1 MTLKIPPPPSPNSD
15 FNDFSWKD
23 WFRILR
29 DQLVNTG
36 IGAWSALNFSG
47 SNITDIETRRHN
59 DLQNIQGG
67 GASEKYHLT
76 AAAYDPCSRMSWNT
90 SMGTA
95 NLTMGYSNAV
105 NQIGQEIYFP
115 PVLNSTGSTF
125 SNGRVAAFAGVTSG
139 DPTITGFIA
148 DGSMPP
154 EYIMGVATSDIANGD
169 KGFIT
174 QFGYINNVDTTGSAY
189 GETWAAGDI
198 LYASP
203 TVAGGLTN
211 VKPTVPNLAITV
223 AAVVVANATTGRM
236 LVRCIPQP
244 RLYYGDFQDTTTQTP
259 AVANTAYAIT
269 FNTTDTSS
277 GVSRGTPTSRIV
289 CANSGQ
295 YEFNFSLQL
304 TTSSSSSKIVYIW
317 CRKNGTDVTGSTRK
331 IVISSNTDIR
341 VPCWAYTLPMAAND
355 YFELMW
361 ASDDVNVSLTPAAAT
376 AFCPS
381 SASAKLSVA
390 QVNQ

>member
-1 MTLKIPPPPSPNSD
+1 MTLRIPPPPSPNSD

-36 IGAWSALNFSG
+36 VGAWSALNFAG

-59 DLQNIQGG
+59 DLQSVQGG
-67 GASEKYHLT
+67 GTSEKYHLT
-76 AAAYDPCSRMSWNT
+76 ASAYDPCSRMSWNT
-90 SMGTA
+90 LMGTA
-95 NLTMGYSNAV
+95 NLTMGYSNAI

-125 SNGRVAAFAGVTSG
+125 VNGHVAAFAGVTSG

-154 EYIMGVATSDIANGD
+154 EYIMGVATANINNGD

-174 QFGYINNVDTTGSAY
+174 QFGYVNDVDTTGSAY
-189 GETWAAGDI
+189 GETWAVGDL

-203 TVAGGLTN
+203 TVAGGLTKI
-211 VKPTVPNLAITV
+211 KPTVPNLAITV
-223 AAVVVANATTGRM
+223 AAVVVVNATAGRM

-244 RLYYGDFQDTTTQTP
+244 RLFYGAFQDTTTQTISTIN
-259 AVANTAYAIT
+259 VAQAIT
-269 FNTTDTSS
+269 WNTTDTSS
-277 GVSRGTPTSRIV
+277 GISRGTPTSHIV

-295 YEFNFSLQL
+295 YEFNFSLQME
-304 TTSSSSSKIVYIW
+304 TSSSSTKTVWIW
-317 CRKNGTDVTGSTRK
+317 ARKNGTDITGSTRK
-331 IVISSNTDIR
+331 VTLASNTEILAPAWSYT
-341 VPCWAYTLPMAAND
+341 VPMNSND

-361 ASDDVNVSLTPAAAT
+361 ASDSTTVSLTPAVAT
-376 AFCPS
+376 AFAPS
-381 SASAKLSVA
+381 SASAKISVA